1 MSEVPPDSFDFYLNL
16 AKPLV
21 LNLADSNGMSIK
33 FYPKVFH
40 N

>member
-1 MSEVPPDSFDFYLNL
+1 MSVVPPDSFEFYLNL

-21 LNLADSNGMSIK
+21 LNLADANGTLSKKKIK
-33 FYPKVFH
+33 